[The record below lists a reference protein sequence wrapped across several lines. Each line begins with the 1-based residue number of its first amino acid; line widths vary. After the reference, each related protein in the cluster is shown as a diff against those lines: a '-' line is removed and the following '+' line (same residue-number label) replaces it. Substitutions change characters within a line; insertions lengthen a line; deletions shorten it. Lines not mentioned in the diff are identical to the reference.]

1 MKVYYEEMDGQL
13 FPQWL
18 LLPATSLHAPL
29 SVQLDAP
36 FERMEAEDFHD
47 DITVVTV
54 TQAALAIRAIDETHF
69 VLHTD
74 QVKNDLET
82 HIPDS
87 VDYYL
92 IRLEDLEEVLQM
104 NVKPYFSS
112 PS

>member
-1 MKVYYEEMDGQL
+1 MKVYYEEIDSQL

-18 LLPATSLHAPL
+18 LLPATSLDTSL
-29 SVQLDAP
+29 TVQIDAP
-36 FERMEAEDFHD
+36 FERMEPEDFHD
-47 DITVVTV
+47 DLTVVTV
-54 TQAALAIRAIDETHF
+54 TQAALAIRSIDETHF

-87 VDYYL
+87 IDYFL

-104 NVKPYFSS
+104 SVKPYFSC
-112 PS
+112 PL

>member
-1 MKVYYEEMDGQL
+1 MKVYYEEIDGHL

-18 LLPATSLHAPL
+18 LLPATSHSSSL

-47 DITVVTV
+47 ELTIVTV
-54 TQAALAIRAIDETHF
+54 TQAALAIRPVDETHF

-74 QVKNDLET
+74 QIRNDLEVQM
-82 HIPDS
+82 PES

-92 IRLEDLEEVLQM
+92 IRLDDLEEVLHM
-104 NVKPYFSS
+104 NIKPYFSR
-112 PS
+112 PL